1 MAGCAKRNSIHPRP
15 AVEHLLGWLE
25 HVVGRD
31 AIVGALVTERRRR
44 QEQRA
49 LHQFQLGADLVVNGL
64 FRRGVAEAAAVA
76 DAAQANRSEEH
87 TSELPSLMRISY
99 AVSCLK
105 KKIHHTHT
113 H

>member
-49 LHQFQLGADLVVNGL
+49 LHQFQLGAVLVVNGL
-64 FRRGVAEAAAVA
+64 LRRGVAEADACADEIGRTTSRARGCHYVA
-76 DAAQANRSEEH
+76 LTEVAE
-87 TSELPSLMRISY
+87 SL
-99 AVSCLK
+99 K
-105 KKIHHTHT
+105 TKNKTN
-113 H
+113 